1 MMVNCK
7 VFVFVDPEFE
17 NRFLFI
23 YIDFDALFILFLL
36 KLLSFCNE

>member
-17 NRFLFI
+17 NHFFFFF
-23 YIDFDALFILFLL
+23 IDFDALFILFLL